1 MHYLITVH
9 SRLSLDF
16 PFTTP
21 PDFSELPFLA
31 TISKV
36 KNETMVERVDMKT
49 KQNFTIQAIVA
60 TLILNAL
67 LIGAFYFLAGETL
80 QASGQLVTILL
91 IGVLLTLVLAG
102 VIAFLGGRAI
112 DEATSAS
119 ARTPVAPTPAPKEP
133 TPVRP
138 APKIEPA
145 PPPKPAT
152 VVTPPQPAPT
162 AAALQMLAILQ
173 REGRLIDFLQED
185 LSLYEDEQI
194 GAAVRS
200 VHAGCKQGIENHVTL
215 EPVVKDDEGSTI
227 TIPAGFDANAIRLT
241 GNVSGNPPFKG
252 VVRHRGWRAAKVDL
266 PQLTSSANAQVVAAA
281 EVEVG

>member
-1 MHYLITVH
+1 M
-9 SRLSLDF
+9 
-16 PFTTP
+16 
-21 PDFSELPFLA
+21 E
-31 TISKV
+31 
-36 KNETMVERVDMKT
+36 ERVDMQT

-60 TLILNAL
+60 TLLLNAL
-67 LIGAFYFLAGETL
+67 LLGALYFLAGETL
-80 QASGQLVTILL
+80 QASGQLLSLLL
-91 IGVLLTLVLAG
+91 IGAVLTLVLAG

-112 DEATSAS
+112 DEAASAAV
-119 ARTPVAPTPAPKEP
+119 ARTPVAPAPAPKEP
-133 TPVRP
+133 PAPERP
-138 APKIEPA
+138 APKVERTPA
-145 PPPKPAT
+145 PSKAAP

-200 VHAGCKQGIENHVTL
+200 VHAGCKQGIDSHVTL
-215 EPVVKDDEGSTI
+215 EPVVQDDEGSTI

-241 GNVSGNPPFKG
+241 GSVSGNPPFKG
-252 VVRHRGWRAAKVDL
+252 VVRHRGWRAAKVEL

>member
-1 MHYLITVH
+1 M
-9 SRLSLDF
+9 
-16 PFTTP
+16 
-21 PDFSELPFLA
+21 
-31 TISKV
+31 
-36 KNETMVERVDMKT
+36 DMQT

-60 TLILNAL
+60 TLLLNAL
-67 LIGAFYFLAGETL
+67 LLGALYFLAGETL
-80 QASGQLVTILL
+80 QASGQLLSLLL
-91 IGVLLTLVLAG
+91 IGAVLTLVLAG

-112 DEATSAS
+112 DEAAS
-119 ARTPVAPTPAPKEP
+119 AATARVPVAPAPAAKEA

-138 APKIEPA
+138 APKVEPA
-145 PPPKPAT
+145 PPKPPPPKPAP
-152 VVTPPQPAPT
+152 VVALPQPAPT

-200 VHAGCKQGIENHVTL
+200 VHAGCKQGIESHVTL

-227 TIPAGFDANAIRLT
+227 TIPAGFDASAIRLT

-266 PQLTSSANAQVVAAA
+266 PQLTSNANAQVVAAA

>member
-1 MHYLITVH
+1 MQ
-9 SRLSLDF
+9 
-16 PFTTP
+16 
-21 PDFSELPFLA
+21 
-31 TISKV
+31 
-36 KNETMVERVDMKT
+36 T

-60 TLILNAL
+60 TLLLNAL
-67 LIGAFYFLAGETL
+67 LLGALYFLAGETL
-80 QASGQLVTILL
+80 QASGQLLSLLL
-91 IGVLLTLVLAG
+91 IGVVLTLVLAG

-112 DEATSAS
+112 DEVASAAT
-119 ARTPVAPTPAPKEP
+119 ARTPVAPAPAPKEA

-138 APKIEPA
+138 APKVEPA
-145 PPPKPAT
+145 PPPKPAPA
-152 VVTPPQPAPT
+152 VALPQPAPT

-266 PQLTSSANAQVVAAA
+266 PQLTSNANAQVVAAA

>member
-1 MHYLITVH
+1 M
-9 SRLSLDF
+9 
-16 PFTTP
+16 
-21 PDFSELPFLA
+21 
-31 TISKV
+31 
-36 KNETMVERVDMKT
+36 DMKT

-67 LIGAFYFLAGETL
+67 LLGALYFLAGETL
-80 QASGQLVTILL
+80 QASGQLLSLLL
-91 IGVLLTLVLAG
+91 IGVVLTLVLAG

-112 DEATSAS
+112 DEAASAVA
-119 ARTPVAPTPAPKEP
+119 ARTPVTPAPAPKEP
-133 TPVRP
+133 PAPERP
-138 APKIEPA
+138 APKVERVPT
-145 PPPKPAT
+145 PPKAAP

-266 PQLTSSANAQVVAAA
+266 PQLTSNANAQVVAAA

>member
-1 MHYLITVH
+1 M
-9 SRLSLDF
+9 
-16 PFTTP
+16 
-21 PDFSELPFLA
+21 
-31 TISKV
+31 
-36 KNETMVERVDMKT
+36 DMKT

-67 LIGAFYFLAGETL
+67 LLGALYFLAGETL
-80 QASGQLVTILL
+80 QASGQLFSLLL
-91 IGVLLTLVLAG
+91 IGVVLTLVLAG

-112 DEATSAS
+112 DEAAS
-119 ARTPVAPTPAPKEP
+119 TAARTPVAPAPSTKEPPAPE
-133 TPVRP
+133 RP
-138 APKIEPA
+138 APKVERA
-145 PPPKPAT
+145 PTPPKAAP

-200 VHAGCKQGIENHVTL
+200 VHAGCKQGIDSHVTL
-215 EPVVKDDEGSTI
+215 EPVVADDEGSTI

-266 PQLTSSANAQVVAAA
+266 PQLTSNANAQVVAAA

>member
-1 MHYLITVH
+1 
-9 SRLSLDF
+9 
-16 PFTTP
+16 
-21 PDFSELPFLA
+21 
-31 TISKV
+31 
-36 KNETMVERVDMKT
+36 MKT

-60 TLILNAL
+60 TLLLNAL
-67 LIGAFYFLAGETL
+67 LLGALYFLAGETL
-80 QASGQLVTILL
+80 QASGQLLSLLL
-91 IGVLLTLVLAG
+91 IGVVVTLVLAG

-112 DEATSAS
+112 DEAASAAA
-119 ARTPVAPTPAPKEP
+119 ARTPVAPAPAPKEP
-133 TPVRP
+133 ERP
-138 APKIEPA
+138 APKAERVPT
-145 PPPKPAT
+145 PPKAAP
-152 VVTPPQPAPT
+152 VVTPQPAPT

-200 VHAGCKQGIENHVTL
+200 VHAGCKQGIESHVTL
-215 EPVVKDDEGSTI
+215 EPVVNDDEGSTI

-252 VVRHRGWRAAKVDL
+252 VVRHRGWRVAKVDL
-266 PQLTSSANAQVVAAA
+266 PQLTSNANAQVVAAA

>member
-1 MHYLITVH
+1 MG
-9 SRLSLDF
+9 
-16 PFTTP
+16 
-21 PDFSELPFLA
+21 
-31 TISKV
+31 
-36 KNETMVERVDMKT
+36 ERVDMKT

-60 TLILNAL
+60 TLILNAVL
-67 LIGAFYFLAGETL
+67 LGALYFLAGETL
-80 QASGQLVTILL
+80 QASGQLLSLLL
-91 IGVLLTLVLAG
+91 IGVAVTLVLAG

-112 DEATSAS
+112 DEATSA
-119 ARTPVAPTPAPKEP
+119 ATVRTPVAPAPAPKEAP
-133 TPVRP
+133 ASERP
-138 APKIEPA
+138 APKVERA
-145 PPPKPAT
+145 PTPPKAAP
-152 VVTPPQPAPT
+152 VITPPQPAP

-200 VHAGCKQGIENHVTL
+200 VHAGCKHGIENHVTL
-215 EPVVKDDEGSTI
+215 EPVVNDDEGSTI

-266 PQLTSSANAQVVAAA
+266 PQLTSNSSAQVVAAA